1 MCVGFFFA
9 AVLISSL
16 RDALPKKYQA
26 FVPLPMAAAI
36 PFYIGAQLAV
46 SHHLS
51 TLQTTPYN
59 ECMIL
64 LPLRPDQADFSSPNE
79 W

>member
-1 MCVGFFFA
+1 MCIGFFFA

-16 RDALPKKYQA
+16 RDALPKKYQP

-46 SHHLS
+46 SHCLIS
-51 TLQTTPYN
+51 LQTTTTCHK
-59 ECMIL
+59 CMAL
-64 LPLRPDQADFSSPNE
+64 VTVKA
-79 W
+79 

>member
-1 MCVGFFFA
+1 MCIGFFFA

-46 SHHLS
+46 SHHHI
-51 TLQTTPYN
+51 TLRTMPYN
-59 ECMIL
+59 TYGSNNLYGLIRRV
-64 LPLRPDQADFSSPNE
+64 PP
-79 W
+79 